1 MSCYKC
7 PDRHMGCHSDC
18 EQYAEWKA
26 ERQALAEREKER
38 DAGAKEVA
46 NYILQS
52 KERRKRRVGKK

>member
-7 PDRHMGCHSDC
+7 PDRHIGCHSDC

-26 ERQALAEREKER
+26 ERQALLEQEKER
-38 DAGAKEVA
+38 AAGEKEAA

-52 KERRKRRVGKK
+52 KERHKRRMGKK

>member
-7 PDRHMGCHSDC
+7 PDRHIGCHSDC

-26 ERQALAEREKER
+26 ERQALAEQEKER
-38 DAGAKEVA
+38 AAGEKEVA

-52 KERRKRRVGKK
+52 KERHKRRKGKK